1 MGRPARRAGPDGPIP
16 SRQPGHGRC
25 RASEAVGLARS
36 PRMGHPIP
44 GEHPGD
50 ADRPTWTCRVPLQS
64 GTKPGPQRSPEVTLT
79 RGRSARRVR
88 SSARCPAP
96 VACDTGPVKLEL
108 TRRGAYAIRAALT
121 LARTR
126 QGAVVPASRIARE
139 MDIPARFLPQ
149 VLGDLTR
156 AGIVEA
162 RLGRSG
168 GYRLARSPAEVSLLD
183 IIQATEGDA
192 RRRTCV
198 LSGRS
203 CGDVEPACD
212 VHEVFF
218 AAQGALLG
226 RLARATLDDILASA
240 VVGVPLAAW
249 ATAPSRS
256 QPSSW
261 EPPASS

>member
-1 MGRPARRAGPDGPIP
+1 M
-16 SRQPGHGRC
+16 
-25 RASEAVGLARS
+25 
-36 PRMGHPIP
+36 
-44 GEHPGD
+44 
-50 ADRPTWTCRVPLQS
+50 
-64 GTKPGPQRSPEVTLT
+64 
-79 RGRSARRVR
+79 
-88 SSARCPAP
+88 
-96 VACDTGPVKLEL
+96 KLEL

-121 LARTR
+121 LARNR

-139 MDIPARFLPQ
+139 MDIPVRFLPQ
-149 VLGDLTR
+149 ILGDLTR

-168 GYRLARSPAEVSLLD
+168 GYRLARPPADVSLLE
-183 IIQATEGDA
+183 IIRAAEGDA

-198 LSGRS
+198 LTGRS

-226 RLARATLDDILASA
+226 RLARATLSGVLASA
-240 VVGVPLAAW
+240 DAGAPLAAC
-249 ATAPSRS
+249 ATVPPRS

-261 EPPASS
+261 EPPTSS